1 VNITTTL
8 VGNPMEETPE
18 GLWWADEMRREREA
32 RERAQPHTVAVAR
45 EMARDIERAF
55 FLGTAG

>member
-1 VNITTTL
+1 
-8 VGNPMEETPE
+8 
-18 GLWWADEMRREREA
+18 MRREREA